1 MLIVRKN
8 FSKTEEKEKKGK
20 KTGIKIGGGTIALGA
35 AAVGA
40 EKAANKLG
48 EKAGE
53 IVTGQAKGNGKFVKL
68 SGTEKKIQKFVA
80 EHGQTKNVK
89 ELAKKAKNAKVL
101 QNGVKSTIEMAKKNP
116 KAAAGVVAGSM
127 ALAGVRQAAI
137 ARKKNKENQKEYS
150 EYQAGVTKYD
160 RTDRIKAMKDADI
173 LAEKKRSNTRS
184 YVGAAKTG
192 VAGASVGGA
201 IGAIAGAATK
211 LKKGDIVGAKKAAVT
226 GAKAGAA
233 IGGVVAGG
241 TKLAATHNQR
251 EQNRF
256 VNRRLAEAKTQ
267 AVRREAKDWKNNA
280 TGREGYTY

>member
-20 KTGIKIGGGTIALGA
+20 KTGIKVGGGTIALGA

-137 ARKKNKENQKEYS
+137 ARKKNKESQKEYS

-173 LAEKKRSNTRS
+173 LAMKKKKDGTYLKS
-184 YVGAAKTG
+184 AKAG
-192 VAGASVGGA
+192 VAGAAVGGTV
-201 IGAIAGAATK
+201 GAIAGAAGN
-211 LKKGDIVGAKKAAVT
+211 LKKGNLLGAVKNAKR
-226 GAKAGAA
+226 GAKAGAG
-233 IGGVVAGG
+233 IGAAVAGAG
-241 TKLAATHNQR
+241 TLAATHNTR
-251 EQNRF
+251 TETRF
-256 VNRRLAEAKTQ
+256 VNNRIEEAKKNAQ
-267 AVRREAKDWKNNA
+267 RREAKDWHNNS
-280 TGREGYTY
+280 TNREGYTY

>member
-68 SGTEKKIQKFVA
+68 SGAEKKIQKFVA

-137 ARKKNKENQKEYS
+137 ARKKNKESQKEYS
-150 EYQAGVTKYD
+150 MGVTKYD
-160 RTDRIKAMKDADI
+160 RTDSIKASKDSDI
-173 LAEKKRSNTRS
+173 LAMKKKKDGTYLKS
-184 YVGAAKTG
+184 AKAG
-192 VAGASVGGA
+192 VAGAAVGGTV
-201 IGAIAGAATK
+201 GAIAGAAGN
-211 LKKGDIVGAKKAAVT
+211 LKKGNLLGAVKNAKR
-226 GAKAGAA
+226 GAKAGAVV
-233 IGGVVAGG
+233 GGTVAGAG
-241 TKLAATHNQR
+241 TLAATHNTR
-251 EQNRF
+251 TETRF
-256 VNRRLAEAKTQ
+256 VNNRIEEAKKNAQ
-267 AVRREAKDWKNNA
+267 RREAKDWHNNS
-280 TGREGYTY
+280 TNREGYTY

>member
-1 MLIVRKN
+1 M
-8 FSKTEEKEKKGK
+8 GD
-20 KTGIKIGGGTIALGA
+20 A
-35 AAVGA
+35 
-40 EKAANKLG
+40 KA
-48 EKAGE
+48 
-53 IVTGQAKGNGKFVKL
+53 
-68 SGTEKKIQKFVA
+68 
-80 EHGQTKNVK
+80 
-89 ELAKKAKNAKVL
+89 
-101 QNGVKSTIEMAKKNP
+101 
-116 KAAAGVVAGSM
+116 
-127 ALAGVRQAAI
+127 
-137 ARKKNKENQKEYS
+137 
-150 EYQAGVTKYD
+150 
-160 RTDRIKAMKDADI
+160 
-173 LAEKKRSNTRS
+173 
-184 YVGAAKTG
+184 G

-211 LKKGDIVGAKKAAVT
+211 LKKGDIAGAKKAAVT

>member
-20 KTGIKIGGGTIALGA
+20 KTGIKIGGGTVALGA

-137 ARKKNKENQKEYS
+137 ARKKNKESQKEYS
-150 EYQAGVTKYD
+150 MGVTKYD
-160 RTDRIKAMKDADI
+160 RTDSIKASKDSDI
-173 LAEKKRSNTRS
+173 LAMKKKKDGTYLKS
-184 YVGAAKTG
+184 AKAG
-192 VAGASVGGA
+192 VAGAAVGGTV
-201 IGAIAGAATK
+201 GAIAGAAGN
-211 LKKGDIVGAKKAAVT
+211 LKKGNLLGAVRGAKR
-226 GAKAGAA
+226 GAKAGAVV
-233 IGGVVAGG
+233 GGAVAGAG
-241 TKLAATHNQR
+241 TLAATHKTR
-251 EQNRF
+251 TETRF
-256 VNRRLAEAKTQ
+256 VNNRIEEAKKNAQ
-267 AVRREAKDWKNNA
+267 RREAKDWHNNS
-280 TGREGYTY
+280 TNREGYTY